1 MTITLFVLIANVLIS
16 VSCLQN
22 REYFFKLDFQPYMIQ
37 RNKEWYR
44 FLSHAFVH
52 ADGFHLVVNMYV
64 LYNFGKTVEAQ
75 YGKLFGDLWIPIF
88 LLLYFGG
95 VLFSAIPGYAR
106 NKDNYNYHGVGAS
119 GAVSAIVFTY
129 ILINPMQPLGLIFI
143 PGFDLPAVAFGLL
156 YLIYEVYMDRNRKS
170 AIAHSAHYFGA
181 IFGVIFT
188 ASMKPELI
196 IRLWN
201 EYGFF

>member
-1 MTITLFVLIANVLIS
+1 MSITLFILIANILVSI
-16 VSCLQN
+16 SCLQN
-22 REYFFKLDFQPYMIQ
+22 REYFFKLDFQPYLIE

-52 ADGFHLVVNMYV
+52 ADGMHLVVNMYV
-64 LYNFGKTVEAQ
+64 LYTFGKTVEAQ
-75 YGKLFGDLWIPIF
+75 YASLFGDMWIPMF

-106 NKDNYNYHGVGAS
+106 NRDNYSYHGVGAS

-129 ILINPMQPLGLIFI
+129 ILMNPMRPLGLII
-143 PGFDLPAVAFGLL
+143 LPGFHLPAIVFGALYLL
-156 YLIYEVYMDRNRKS
+156 YEIYADRNKKS
-170 AIAHSAHYFGA
+170 PIAHSAHYFGA

-196 IRLWN
+196 VNLWN

>member
-64 LYNFGKTVEAQ
+64 LYTFGKTVEVQ

-95 VLFSAIPGYAR
+95 VLFSTIPGYVR

>member
-1 MTITLFVLIANVLIS
+1 MTITLFILLANVLVS

-22 REYFFKLDFQPYMIQ
+22 REYFFKLDFQPYMIV

-44 FLSHAFVH
+44 FISHAFVH

-64 LYNFGKTVEAQ
+64 LYTFGKTVEFQ
-75 YGKLFGDLWIPIF
+75 YAALFGSMWIPMF
-88 LLLYFGG
+88 LLLYLGG
-95 VLFSAIPGYAR
+95 ILFSAIPGYAR
-106 NKDNYNYHGVGAS
+106 NKENYNYHGVGAS

-129 ILINPMQPLGLIFI
+129 ILNNPMRPLGLIFI
-143 PGFDLPAVAFGLL
+143 PGFDLPAIVFGAL
-156 YLIYEVYMDRNRKS
+156 YLVYEIYMDRNKRS
-170 AIAHSAHYFGA
+170 PIAHSAHYFGA

-188 ASMKPELI
+188 ILMAPDVVI
-196 IRLWN
+196 QLWN